1 MTDSIQDDNR
11 VDGRSMRSVRSRRAV
26 VEAFIDLLNE
36 GVLQPTTQQV
46 SDRSGVSPSTIFR
59 LFEDL
64 DGMYSE
70 AFSVQSERVAHLLES
85 IPGTGPLTDRIS
97 RLVRTRA
104 RLWEE
109 VAPVRRFRAR
119 SAASYEGAWARRSED
134 KDYFRNEVAGV
145 FAEEL
150 AGAPSATLDLL
161 DAVTSWEMWE
171 RLRTTQGLSVA
182 RSREAL
188 EELIHSLLVGPST
201 VR

>member
-1 MTDSIQDDNR
+1 MTDSMSDEKR
-11 VDGRSMRSVRSRRAV
+11 VDGRSLRSVRSRRAV
-26 VEAFIDLLNE
+26 VEAFIDLLYE

-70 AFSVQSERVAHLLES
+70 AFAVQSERVAHLLES
-85 IPGTGPLTDRIS
+85 IPSTGPLEDRIS

-104 RLWEE
+104 RLYEE

-119 SAASYEGAWARRSED
+119 SVASYGGVWAGRSED
-134 KDYFRNEVAGV
+134 KDYFRDEVAGV
-145 FAEEL
+145 FADEL
-150 AGAPSATLDLL
+150 AGAPPETIESL

-171 RLRTTQGLSVA
+171 RLRTVQGMSVA
-182 RSREAL
+182 KARSTLESMAL
-188 EELIHSLLVGPST
+188 SILRSYPE
-201 VR
+201 

>member
-1 MTDSIQDDNR
+1 MTDSLQDDNR

-46 SDRSGVSPSTIFR
+46 SERSGVSPSTIFR

-70 AFSVQSERVAHLLES
+70 AFSVQTRRVAHLLEKLPS
-85 IPGTGPLTDRIS
+85 TGPVEDRIS
-97 RLVRTRA
+97 RLVGARA
-104 RLWEE
+104 RLYEE

-119 SAASYEGAWARRSED
+119 SAASYKGAWDMRSED
-134 KDYFRNEVAGV
+134 KAYFRDEVAAV
-145 FAEEL
+145 FAQEL
-150 AGAPSATLDLL
+150 AGAPPAVLESL

-182 RSREAL
+182 RSRVIVEDL
-188 EELIHSLLVGPST
+188 VRSLLGAERS
-201 VR
+201 